1 VSETDELLK
10 RLIEHERADP
20 DPDAA
25 AVARMWNGIEG
36 RLGGGPP
43 PPDVFDGPPSTG
55 GAWQAVVLK
64 VVGGLAVSGAIAGGA
79 WAIAERDESPLPEP
93 AVAIATPAK
102 ETPSPA
108 PPAFVE
114 EDPEPATGEDS
125 SETTETSTSTA
136 PSADVPATSERAI
149 VRRTVNTEPS
159 AETFAD
165 EAQLLQ
171 RIYAALKRDDPRAAL
186 RLVGEHR
193 RRFPAGQLVQ
203 ERLAVEVEALC
214 RSNQTSRGR
223 SKAAAFEAA
232 YPGSTHLA
240 RVRTACDRPGA
251 AD

>member
-10 RLIEHERADP
+10 RLIEHERADA
-20 DPDAA
+20 DPDTEAI
-25 AVARMWNGIEG
+25 VRMWTGIEG

-64 VVGGLAVSGAIAGGA
+64 VVGGLAVSGAIAGGV
-79 WAIAERDESPLPEP
+79 WGIAGRDESPPPEP
-93 AVAIATPAK
+93 AVAIATPVI
-102 ETPSPA
+102 ETSSPEH
-108 PPAFVE
+108 PAFVE
-114 EDPEPATGEDS
+114 ENPKPATDEGSTEA
-125 SETTETSTSTA
+125 TETSTGMAS
-136 PSADVPATSERAI
+136 SVDVPATSERSI
-149 VRRTVNTEPS
+149 VRRTVKAEPS
-159 AETFAD
+159 ADTFAD

-186 RLVGEHR
+186 RLVVEHR

-240 RVRTACDRPGA
+240 RVRTACGRQEA

>member
-10 RLIEHERADP
+10 RLIEHERADA
-20 DPDAA
+20 DPNTEAI
-25 AVARMWNGIEG
+25 ARMWTGIEG

-64 VVGGLAVSGAIAGGA
+64 VVGGLAVSGAIAGGV
-79 WAIAERDESPLPEP
+79 WGIAGRDESPPPEP
-93 AVAIATPAK
+93 AVATATPVI
-102 ETPSPA
+102 ETSSPEH
-108 PPAFVE
+108 PVFVE
-114 EDPEPATGEDS
+114 ENPELATGEDS
-125 SETTETSTSTA
+125 IEATQTTGMASSV
-136 PSADVPATSERAI
+136 DVPATSQRSV
-149 VRRTVNTEPS
+149 VRRTVKTEPS
-159 AETFAD
+159 ADTFAD

-193 RRFPAGQLVQ
+193 RRFPAGQLIQ

-214 RSNQTSRGR
+214 RSDQTSRGR

-240 RVRTACDRPGA
+240 RVRTACDRQEA